1 MVGML
6 AMSKAGHDKDAVY
19 VVVREEKEYVY
30 VADGRLKTMENP
42 KKKNKKHI
50 QIVKKILD
58 DELKNR
64 LISGQNVRN
73 EEVKRM
79 ILVYKTDRRL

>member
-50 QIVKKILD
+50 QIVKKVVD
-58 DELKNR
+58 DDLKNR

>member
-50 QIVKKILD
+50 QIVKKVVD